1 MAAYLRQSRSPLAPV
16 TLSEA
21 DLARDLA
28 AAYDA
33 MAVHL
38 AAAPDHW
45 GGWKLGGTNHASRA
59 AFGVTA
65 GYFGALDR
73 GEILDQPTYAPGFA
87 LCEMK
92 GEVEIA
98 LRLDSAGQG
107 YDAWC
112 VALEMPACPIS
123 NLLEM
128 GVRALVADRC
138 GAGALVL
145 GPVQAGALPDLAAS
159 RFTLRAD
166 GIDLSVADLGA
177 LVAPPQALLT
187 EFLQLAR
194 SHGITPCPGDWI
206 ATGGITA
213 CRPFAPGA
221 RVQVLLDDVVQLD
234 LIASGAPA

>member
-1 MAAYLRQSRSPLAPV
+1 MAAYRRQTRSPLDSL
-16 TLSEA
+16 TLTAA
-21 DLARDLA
+21 DLADDLD

-33 MAVHL
+33 MALHL
-38 AAAPDHW
+38 AAEPARW

-73 GEILDQPTYAPGFA
+73 SEILDQPAQAPGFA

-98 LRLDSAGQG
+98 LRLDASGQS

-145 GPVQAGALPDLAAS
+145 GPAQSGALPDLTAA
-159 RFTLRAD
+159 RFSLRAD
-166 GIDLSVADLGA
+166 GVDLSVAGLEA
-177 LVAPPQALLT
+177 LVDTPQALLA
-187 EFLQLAR
+187 EFLDLAR
-194 SHGITPCPGDWI
+194 SHGIAQQPGDWI

-213 CRPFAPGA
+213 CRGFAPGA
-221 RVQVLLDDVVQLD
+221 RVQVLRDDVVELD
-234 LIASGAPA
+234 FIASGAPA